1 MNSFQ
6 FRSKIFRHDLFCH
19 QSWKRIFSSLFLHSQ
34 AKSFSNSQA
43 KFGIYNY
50 FFGHC
55 HLSLFGFIFV
65 SLFLS
70 HCFTFYSWSH
80 TRSVLSVSIKT
91 SINRSNFQ
99 SWASSRHFLAVS
111 ISPVTVY
118 SIDLPHRCS
127 QIQQLY
133 CENMNN
139 ISITFS
145 VDDNSPVM
153 NKSVLRRIKNA
164 ETKENRDK

>member
-1 MNSFQ
+1 M
-6 FRSKIFRHDLFCH
+6 
-19 QSWKRIFSSLFLHSQ
+19 
-34 AKSFSNSQA
+34 A

-55 HLSLFGFIFV
+55 HLSLFGFISV
-65 SLFLS
+65 SLSLS
-70 HCFTFYSWSH
+70 IALFHILFVITH
-80 TRSVLSVSIKT
+80 TKRSVSFNKNFDKQIEFSKLSIFT
-91 SINRSNFQ
+91 N
-99 SWASSRHFLAVS
+99 FLAVS